1 MNTRF
6 LNIYKLFLF
15 IFIILFILYIFSF
28 FLIPFK
34 DYDTIVYSLLGSQI
48 INFTSLENLF
58 FDHKPFYLN
67 LIYGLSG
74 LLIYGYGQSTFVSI
88 ICILL
93 TSFFIKKFL
102 LINNFLDR
110 KFLIILIYLVSFYAI
125 TINLSGNSELIVN
138 LLIILSFYF
147 LISSH
152 KTNKYFIHLFLSG
165 FFASLAFQ
173 TNYISGFIIFFP
185 TIYIMLILNKNILKT
200 FTIYV
205 LGLMLPIFLFLI
217 YSYLTN
223 SNLSS
228 YYKDIFIFYKN
239 LQHC

>member
-165 FFASLAFQ
+165 FL
-173 TNYISGFIIFFP
+173 
-185 TIYIMLILNKNILKT
+185 LL
-200 FTIYV
+200 
-205 LGLMLPIFLFLI
+205 
-217 YSYLTN
+217 
-223 SNLSS
+223 
-228 YYKDIFIFYKN
+228 
-239 LQHC
+239 